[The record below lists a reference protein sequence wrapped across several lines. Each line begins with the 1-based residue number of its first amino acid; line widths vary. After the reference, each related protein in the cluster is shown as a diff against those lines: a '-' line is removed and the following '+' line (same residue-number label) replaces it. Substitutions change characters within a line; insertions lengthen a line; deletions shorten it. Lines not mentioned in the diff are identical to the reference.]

1 MMNLLGYY
9 LQDLQQIL
17 DNGHRLPSPDGI
29 LINGLGSGA
38 TFNVEQG
45 QYPTLDLYIRMW
57 KCPKYFIM
65 TVPTVR

>member
-17 DNGHRLPSPDGI
+17 DNGHRLPVPDGI

-45 QYPTLDLYIRMW
+45 QYHVLGVHIRM
-57 KCPKYFIM
+57 
-65 TVPTVR
+65 